1 MSLPNRT
8 FNDIIQNDA
17 FDHIIRNIMS
27 NCDVETIESCRTVS
41 HRFNKLVMEDGH
53 SLDKLIKRIRYMR
66 FLVHPIFKS
75 ILEKIEAEGIYDQ
88 KKKLAKLL
96 INFNFCEKF
105 ELRGVSGYNIIN
117 ATNSFLGKV

>member
-1 MSLPNRT
+1 
-8 FNDIIQNDA
+8 
-17 FDHIIRNIMS
+17 
-27 NCDVETIESCRTVS
+27 
-41 HRFNKLVMEDGH
+41 
-53 SLDKLIKRIRYMR
+53 MR

-105 ELRGVSGYNIIN
+105 ELRGVMGYNIIN

>member
-1 MSLPNRT
+1 MALPKRT
-8 FNDIIQNDA
+8 FNYIIHNDA
-17 FDHIIRNIMS
+17 FDHITRNIMS

-41 HRFNKLVMEDGH
+41 HRFNKLVMEDGQ

-88 KKKLAKLL
+88 KKKLARLL

-105 ELRGVSGYNIIN
+105 QFSFWKGYNIID